1 MLRLNTSLGEVFVE
15 VEAENVPSPYRV
27 QPNVGRR
34 FPLGMAVQPRVKLFN
49 PHPEPLRI
57 TQVSTVRGVV
67 TVHPILADGAAGVV
81 VPPMSEREVARIV
94 ASPSQPGRVADL
106 IRIAFRDT
114 TLVVPFDAYF
124 ARPGVLVEPG
134 HVDAGL
140 QVRFRNTFAA
150 TLTVESVV
158 SSSPRVVVL
167 AAGTRSPTHRN
178 GGTEAVTVA
187 VLLGAESDS
196 AIQPAWSRHCG
207 DDVHPAS
214 SARSGASLRA
224 SPCLSPARGF
234 ALSAD
239 VPPPAAVRASLF
251 VNASITLPASRSA
264 GSHTGRAALHTT
276 SLFRFP
282 FEGVSGQITVQAARA
297 CVWDAAFFASD
308 VREGGPSACA
318 HPPAGLV
325 PALRR
330 LERRWI
336 DLSHADPAA
345 GRRAGGSHD
354 GAVERDASSRSGA
367 VTNAKELGDGRSE
380 VEGGAGHAGSADDD
394 LEELDEEG
402 EEEVWEEGQ
411 EEDGA
416 SGGP

>member
-140 QVRFRNTFAA
+140 VVAPRPRAQAA
-150 TLTVESVV
+150 A
-158 SSSPRVVVL
+158 VL
-167 AAGTRSPTHRN
+167 ASGSLATPLQTARLAGT
-178 GGTEAVTVA
+178 G
-187 VLLGAESDS
+187 
-196 AIQPAWSRHCG
+196 QQW
-207 DDVHPAS
+207 
-214 SARSGASLRA
+214 LRA
-224 SPCLSPARGF
+224 
-234 ALSAD
+234 
-239 VPPPAAVRASLF
+239 
-251 VNASITLPASRSA
+251 
-264 GSHTGRAALHTT
+264 RAA
-276 SLFRFP
+276 
-282 FEGVSGQITVQAARA
+282 
-297 CVWDAAFFASD
+297 
-308 VREGGPSACA
+308 
-318 HPPAGLV
+318 
-325 PALRR
+325 
-330 LERRWI
+330 
-336 DLSHADPAA
+336 
-345 GRRAGGSHD
+345 
-354 GAVERDASSRSGA
+354 RD
-367 VTNAKELGDGRSE
+367 
-380 VEGGAGHAGSADDD
+380 
-394 LEELDEEG
+394 EEL
-402 EEEVWEEGQ
+402 
-411 EEDGA
+411 
-416 SGGP
+416 